1 MELTDSKTR
10 CRHCG
15 DSIRW
20 TTANGV
26 PAWAHDSTD
35 LTVCFQSQRL
45 AQPRGHGTGYQP
57 TPLEDIDYWF
67 DHLPLQDSMAR
78 TFVDVG
84 CGEGVVLERW
94 RLRSSEHYQHPLL
107 VGIESDI
114 DLAAYAAPH
123 ADMLLTGDA
132 ATFDYSSLPQP
143 LLLWLFNPFGLE
155 PMMQL
160 IERLQGLDVWVVA
173 NNVQHVAA
181 MQEAGYEL
189 RSYWWR
195 GERENVWFWLSNGG
209 TA

>member
-1 MELTDSKTR
+1 MELT
-10 CRHCG
+10 
-15 DSIRW
+15 
-20 TTANGV
+20 
-26 PAWAHDSTD
+26 
-35 LTVCFQSQRL
+35 
-45 AQPRGHGTGYQP
+45 RGHGTGYQP
-57 TPLEDIDYWF
+57 TPIEDIDYWF
-67 DHLPLQDSMAR
+67 DHLPLKGTLTR

-94 RLRSSEHYQHPLL
+94 RLRSSELDQHPLL

-132 ATFDYSSLPQP
+132 ATFDYARLPQP

-160 IERLQGLDVWVVA
+160 IDRLQGLDVWVIA

-181 MQEAGYEL
+181 MQEAGFEL

-195 GERENVWFWLSNGG
+195 GEHENVWFWLSSGG

>member
-1 MELTDSKTR
+1 MELM
-10 CRHCG
+10 
-15 DSIRW
+15 
-20 TTANGV
+20 
-26 PAWAHDSTD
+26 
-35 LTVCFQSQRL
+35 
-45 AQPRGHGTGYQP
+45 RGHGTGYQP
-57 TPLEDIDYWF
+57 TPLADIDYWF

-94 RLRSSEHYQHPLL
+94 RLRSSELDQHPLL

-114 DLAAYAAPH
+114 DLAASAAPH

-132 ATFDYSSLPQP
+132 ATFDYGSLPQP

-173 NNVQHVAA
+173 NNVQHVAE
-181 MQEAGYEL
+181 MQAAGYEL

-195 GERENVWFWLSNGG
+195 GERENVWFWLSSGG
-209 TA
+209 AA